1 MQSRRG
7 PSPWRHSWTGHSTA
21 TAPDPCLC
29 QCWGGSHQSAAG
41 AIPTAAAA
49 VCHSLA
55 GTHPLPSWFLSHQ
68 PLFSHCSCQG
78 WVTAE
83 RQTGACALTGVS
95 SARSRFQLERTKP
108 QLRVSCSWSGS
119 NPHCPPHSA
128 AFSAAS
134 LRGKTRTQLRADDVP
149 SLSNL
154 VVIVAQFLH
163 PFFSTVNQTREVF
176 AVPHLPVI

>member
-1 MQSRRG
+1 METFLDWPQHSH
-7 PSPWRHSWTGHSTA
+7 SPRPLLVPVLGWFSPVCSWCHPHSSCTMY
-21 TAPDPCLC
+21 
-29 QCWGGSHQSAAG
+29 
-41 AIPTAAAA
+41 
-49 VCHSLA
+49 HSLA
-55 GTHPLPSWFLSHQ
+55 GTHPLTSWFLSHQ

-78 WVTAE
+78 WVPAAALAASSA
-83 RQTGACALTGVS
+83 RQRGACALTGVS

-108 QLRVSCSWSGS
+108 QLSVSCSWSGS

-149 SLSNL
+149 ALSNL